1 MDQSTP
7 SPQAIRKTKLVI
19 GLPGNR
25 FSNNFLMCWTR
36 LLDTLWKSN
45 FEIVVLC
52 RYASF
57 VTFSR
62 MQTLGLDVRR
72 GPEQKPFGGQLDYD
86 VWLTI
91 DSDMVFTPEDVLELI
106 RNTEIHPVVSGLYLM
121 QNVQNYAC
129 ITEWDE
135 TYFKENGSFK
145 FLTPKDVEDYQKETN
160 QKFMEV
166 VYNGMGF
173 FACRKGV
180 IESLQYPYF
189 YRELQEIKDDDGNV
203 IMRDMCSEDVAFCKN
218 IKDAGY
224 SVYVNT
230 QLRLGHEKSFVI

>member
-1 MDQSTP
+1 MDLSQPTP
-7 SPQAIRKTKLVI
+7 PRKIKIVI

-135 TYFKENGSFK
+135 AYFKENGSFK

-180 IESLQYPYF
+180 IENLKYPYF
-189 YRELQEIKDDDGNV
+189 YRELQEIKDDEGNV

>member
-1 MDQSTP
+1 MTYCILMDIP
-7 SPQAIRKTKLVI
+7 KKKKIII
-19 GLPGNR
+19 GLPGNK
-25 FSNNFLMCWTR
+25 FSNNFLMSWTR
-36 LLDTLWKSN
+36 LLDTLWKQN
-45 FEIVVLC
+45 YEIVVLC

-72 GPEQKPFGGQLDYD
+72 GPDQKPFGGQLDYD

-91 DSDMVFTPEDVLELI
+91 DSDMVFNPEDVIELI
-106 RNTEIHPVVSGLYLM
+106 NNIDIHPVVSGLYLM
-121 QNVQNYAC
+121 QNMQNYAC

-135 TYFKENGSFK
+135 NYFRNNGTFQ
-145 FLTPKDVEDYQKETN
+145 FLTPEYVENYKKETG

-180 IESLQYPYF
+180 IESLKYPYF
-189 YRELQEIKDDDGNV
+189 YRELQEIKDENGNV

-224 SVYVNT
+224 TVYVNT
-230 QLRLGHEKSFVI
+230 SLRLGHEKSFII